1 MTVDGTL
8 TTAPLAL
15 RPRAGLGDTVDQAD
29 REAFE
34 ALVETRSTGLLR
46 TAYLLTGDW
55 GTAEDLLQTALAKTW
70 FHWSSMRDH
79 GAAEAYVRRVMS
91 RTSAT
96 WWRRKWHGER
106 PTEELPEVLSGDD
119 AFQDADRRELLRQ
132 ALAALPPKQRAIV
145 VLRFYEDLSE
155 VQVAELLG
163 CSLGTVKSTTSRA
176 LARLRTSGLL
186 QDQEPPREESRA

>member
-1 MTVDGTL
+1 MTSDGTL
-8 TTAPLAL
+8 ATAPLAL
-15 RPRAGLGDTVDQAD
+15 RSPAGRGDAVDRAD

-70 FHWSSMRDH
+70 FHWSSIRDH
-79 GAAEAYVRRVMS
+79 GAAEAYVRKVMS

-106 PTEELPEVLSGDD
+106 PTEALPEVLSGDD
-119 AFQDADRRELLRQ
+119 VFHDADRRELLRQ

-186 QDQEPPREESRA
+186 QEQEGTRS